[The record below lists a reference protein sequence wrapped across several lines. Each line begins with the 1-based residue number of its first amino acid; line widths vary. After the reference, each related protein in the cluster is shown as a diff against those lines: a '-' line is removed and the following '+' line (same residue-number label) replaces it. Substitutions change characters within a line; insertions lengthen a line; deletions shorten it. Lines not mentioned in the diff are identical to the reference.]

1 MPWFRAVL
9 LAVLATGL
17 LAGCSAG
24 SGTPVGDAPTA
35 SIDVPSPTPPPPPT
49 PSPSPQA
56 GEEPV
61 FADCPVDVEAG
72 IDATVTAQLDAFAAG
87 DFRTAFGYASE
98 SFRSSVDL
106 KGFRRIIREGYPE
119 VASARSHVVV
129 DCRQLA
135 PGDAQALVSVT
146 GQGGSV
152 AQVGYRFVLES
163 GGWRIDGAST
173 LDTLQPQVA

>member
-1 MPWFRAVL
+1 MPWFRVVL
-9 LAVLATGL
+9 PAVLATGL
-17 LAGCSAG
+17 LAGCSEGPA
-24 SGTPVGDAPTA
+24 TPIRDAPTA
-35 SIDVPSPTPPPPPT
+35 SIGVPPPT
-49 PSPSPQA
+49 PSPSPLA

-61 FADCPVDVEAG
+61 FADCPVAVEAG

-87 DFRTAFGYASE
+87 DFRTAFGYASQ

-119 VASARSHVVV
+119 VASARSHVIV

-152 AQVGYRFVLES
+152 AQVGYRFVLEPE
-163 GGWRIDGAST
+163 GWRIDGAST